1 MTPDKQY
8 QDYNYSL
15 PELKHLYGKNFHL
28 LKDSYLITILER
40 ICKPEIEQ
48 PLLTDYVKKAYS
60 HLFSHIVSN
69 SFPRKVIQSNTRMH
83 EEYKEGIFH
92 GEILDQDQKVV
103 TVDLA
108 RAGMV
113 PSQLIYEELNYLLK
127 PANIRQDHFY
137 AARKVNAK
145 NEVIGVDIS
154 GSKIGGDVDGSIV
167 IFPDPMGAT
176 GGTICEAISHYKKH
190 VDGKAKRYI
199 SAHLIITPEYIQKIQ
214 KLHPDCEVYT
224 IRLDRGL
231 SSKEALNSDPGQ
243 RIQEEKGLNKNQY
256 IIPGAGGVGELL
268 NNSFV

>member
-15 PELKHLYGKNFHL
+15 PELNHLYGDNVHII
-28 LKDSYLITILER
+28 KDPYLITILER
-40 ICKPEIEQ
+40 ICRPQTEQ
-48 PLLTDYVKKAYS
+48 PLLNEYVKKAYT

-83 EEYKEGIFH
+83 EDHKEGKYD
-92 GEILDQDQKVV
+92 GEILDQTQKVV

-113 PSQLIYEELNYLLK
+113 PSQLIYEELNYLLT
-127 PANIRQDHFY
+127 PSNIRQDHFY
-137 AARKVNAK
+137 AARKVNEK

-154 GSKIGGDVDGSIV
+154 GSKIGGDVDDSIV

-176 GGTICEAISHYKKH
+176 GGTICEAISHYKNS
-190 VDGKAKRYI
+190 VDGKAKKYI
-199 SAHLIITPEYIQKIQ
+199 SAHLIITPEYIQKI
-214 KLHPDCEVYT
+214 KKHHPDCEVYT

-231 SSKEALNSDPGQ
+231 SSKDALNSTPGEK
-243 RIQEEKGLNKNQY
+243 IQEEKGLNQNQY